1 MLTNVKIKGFKSISD
16 QSIDLGK
23 INILIGANGAGKS
36 NFISFFKMM
45 NQMVSG
51 KLQLFI
57 GVSGG
62 ADSLLYYA
70 SKQTTQI
77 ESEIS
82 FTDQNCSC
90 IYTYKKQLIQTAQ
103 NILIFNKESLLS
115 VDRDNES
122 TNLWEASDTGYKESM
137 LLENP
142 ENQLCLKFLQIMRQC
157 KYFQFH
163 DTSETPK
170 IKRNVYINDNMALH
184 SDAGNLAAILY
195 TLKHVNTAYY
205 KRIVSILQQIMPF
218 FGDFVLDK
226 NKLNKHQI
234 LLNWKESSSDL
245 IFGPYQLSDGSLRVI
260 ALVTLLMQP
269 EEDMPETIII
279 DEPEL
284 GLHPHAIETIVSLI
298 RYASRYSKIIIA
310 TQSSEM
316 LDYFGLE
323 EIIITDRADQ
333 QTIFKRLDENKLIEW
348 IKEYSMSELWRK
360 NVIGGGPLQ

>member
-1 MLTNVKIKGFKSISD
+1 MLTNVRIKGFKSISD
-16 QSIDLGK
+16 QLIDLGK

-45 NQMVSG
+45 NQMISG

-57 GVSGG
+57 GISGG
-62 ADSLLYYA
+62 ADSLLFYA

-77 ESEIS
+77 KSEIS
-82 FTDQNCSC
+82 FTDQKSSC
-90 IYTYKKQLIQTAQ
+90 LYTYKNQLIQTSQ
-103 NILIFNKESLLS
+103 DTLIFNNESLLS
-115 VDRDNES
+115 LEPGNLS
-122 TNLWEASDTGYKESM
+122 KNLWEASDSGYKESM
-137 LLENP
+137 LSENT
-142 ENQLCLKFLQIMRQC
+142 ENQLCQKFKQIMGQC

-163 DTSETPK
+163 DTSETAK
-170 IKRNVYINDNMALH
+170 IKRNVYINDNIELH

-195 TLKHVNTAYY
+195 TLKHVNTSYY
-205 KRIVSILQQIMPF
+205 KRIVSTLQQIMPF
-218 FGDFVLDK
+218 FGDFVLEK

-234 LLNWKESSSDL
+234 MLNWKESRSDL
-245 IFGPYQLSDGSLRVI
+245 IFGPYQLSDGSLRVM
-260 ALVTLLMQP
+260 ALVTLLMQA

-298 RYASRYSKIIIA
+298 RYASRYSQIIIA

-316 LDYFGLE
+316 LDYFDLD

-333 QTIFKRLDENKLIEW
+333 QTIFKRLDENKLKEW

>member
-45 NQMVSG
+45 NQMISG

-57 GVSGG
+57 GISGG
-62 ADSLLYYA
+62 ADSLLFYA
-70 SKQTTQI
+70 SKLTTQI
-77 ESEIS
+77 EGEIS
-82 FTDQNCSC
+82 FSDQSAS
-90 IYTYKKQLIQTAQ
+90 YTYKKQLIQTAQ
-103 NILIFNKESLLS
+103 DTLIFKNESLLLLE
-115 VDRDNES
+115 RDSQFKKIWES
-122 TNLWEASDTGYKESM
+122 SDSGYKESM
-137 LLENP
+137 LSENP
-142 ENQLCLKFLQIMRQC
+142 ENQLCRQFKQIMAQC

-163 DTSETPK
+163 DTSETAK
-170 IKRNVYINDNMALH
+170 IKRNVYINDNLELH

-205 KRIVSILQQIMPF
+205 KRIVSTLQQIMPF
-218 FGDFVLDK
+218 FGDFALEE

-234 LLNWKESSSDL
+234 VLNWKESRSDL
-245 IFGPYQLSDGSLRVI
+245 IFGPYQLSDGSLRLM

-284 GLHPHAIETIVSLI
+284 GLHPHAIETIISLI
-298 RYASRYSKIIIA
+298 RYASRYSQIIIA

-316 LDYFGLE
+316 LDYFGLD
-323 EIIITDRADQ
+323 EIIITDRTDQ
-333 QTIFKRLDENKLIEW
+333 QTIFKRLDENKLKEW